1 MLAPMNGRRIV
12 TVTIPDA
19 QGCEDTLRY
28 TADRMCKGIDVMV
41 IDMNPIIPNEVK
53 RQLFDKLNE
62 VVRDMA
68 GQCRRHLDKHLTASL
83 TRN

>member
-1 MLAPMNGRRIV
+1 MQGSRLV
-12 TVTIPDA
+12 TVAIPDVDE
-19 QGCEDTLRY
+19 CEANLRY
-28 TADRMCKGIDVMV
+28 HAGQMCRGIDVMT

-53 RQLFDKLNE
+53 RQLFAKLNE

-68 GQCRRHLDKHLTASL
+68 GQCRHHLDKTVTATSFV